1 MTPWYA
7 ECVTTVS
14 LFILSDAS
22 SLPSGRLAF
31 VLGMSH
37 PCPRDVS
44 SLFSGGLDQVCLN
57 PKSLFGFKGILLQ
70 AECHIGRQVQ
80 NAVLVLKVFG
90 MDNVTP
96 PYALAVFLPE
106 SVQGQS
112 GIPFA

>member
-14 LFILSDAS
+14 LFIHILFWSSRGPTRKFPVLSPRS
-22 SLPSGRLAF
+22 SGCLTLALGRPESGHIGC
-31 VLGMSH
+31 V
-37 PCPRDVS
+37 
-44 SLFSGGLDQVCLN
+44 
-57 PKSLFGFKGILLQ
+57 LLQ

-90 MDNVTP
+90 MDNVAP

-106 SVQGQS
+106 SVQG
-112 GIPFA
+112 

>member
-1 MTPWYA
+1 MCYHGVIVYSLRRLVLALGTPRL
-7 ECVTTVS
+7 CPRDVS
-14 LFILSDAS
+14 P
-22 SLPSGRLAF
+22 LPSGRLAF
-31 VLGMSH
+31 VLGR
-37 PCPRDVS
+37 PK
-44 SLFSGGLDQVCLN
+44 SGLLE

-90 MDNVTP
+90 MDNVAP